1 MSRESGPLGRLI
13 TRWLRVPARPK
24 PPAGSP
30 GSVRV
35 FNAARGFYR
44 YRLVQWGLSQ
54 LGTIIGIAAGYYF
67 VLGRFQFGPFTIGHS
82 LIQIF
87 ELIGLGLFVIQLP
100 FTFMMVDLDYRY
112 RWYMITDRSLRI
124 REGLLTVREQ
134 TMTLVNIQNLSIRQG
149 PLQRMLGISDL
160 QVRTAGGG
168 GGDPGGKGGKHDKSA
183 NMHLGYFRGVD
194 RAGEI
199 RDVILDCLRGQRDAG
214 LGNPDDPAYPS
225 TALLTVGAPAAEA
238 DPLPAAAR
246 LLEEARGLRASLEQ
260 AVGR

>member
-1 MSRESGPLGRLI
+1 MSRENGPLGRLI
-13 TRWLRVPARPK
+13 TRWLRVPAQPQ
-24 PPAGSP
+24 PPAGTP

-44 YRLVQWGLSQ
+44 YRLAQWGLSQ
-54 LGTIIGIAAGYYF
+54 LGTVIGIAAGYYF
-67 VLGRFQFGPFTIGHS
+67 VLGRIQFGPFTIGHS

-87 ELIGLGLFVIQLP
+87 ELLGLGLFLIQLP
-100 FTFMMVDLDYRY
+100 FTFLMVDLDYRY

-134 TMTLVNIQNLSIRQG
+134 TMTLANIQNLSIRQG

-168 GGDPGGKGGKHDKSA
+168 GDTGGNGGKHEKSA
-183 NMHLGYFRGVD
+183 DMHLGYFRGVD

-199 RDVILDCLRGQRDAG
+199 RDAILASLRGQCDAG
-214 LGNPDDPAYPS
+214 LGNPDDPLHPS
-225 TALLTVGAPAAEA
+225 AVPWVAGGIGGDP
-238 DPLPAAAR
+238 DPLPAALR
-246 LLEEARGLRASLEQ
+246 LLEEARGLRTSLEL
-260 AVGR
+260 AVGP